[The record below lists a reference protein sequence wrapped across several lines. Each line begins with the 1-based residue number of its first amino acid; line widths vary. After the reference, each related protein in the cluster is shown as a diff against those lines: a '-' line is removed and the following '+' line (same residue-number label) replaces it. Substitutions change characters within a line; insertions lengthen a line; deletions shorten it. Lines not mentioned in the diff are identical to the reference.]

1 MHVIQLKDIFKTYAG
16 NSKAALDGISL
27 DIKTGGIFGL
37 LGPNGAGKSTTIAL
51 LSGLIKADKGSI
63 IIFDKD
69 ISKNIADIK
78 RKIGIV
84 PQEYALFPTLTCFE
98 NLHYFGNLYGLKGDS
113 LKKKIEAYLLLFG
126 LEKNA
131 DKLISSFSGGMK
143 RRVNLIA
150 GILHDPKL
158 LILDEPTV
166 GVDVQS
172 RKMIV
177 DFLKNYQQKNN
188 LSILYTSHHLEEA
201 QELCDEIAIIDHGK
215 IIIQGAPHE
224 LIANHQVQNLETLF
238 INLTGYSVR
247 E

>member
-1 MHVIQLKDIFKTYAG
+1 MFIIELNDIYKTYA
-16 NSKAALDGISL
+16 NATNPALNGINL
-27 DIKTGGIFGL
+27 HIKNESIFGL
-37 LGPNGAGKSTTIAL
+37 LGPNGAGKSTTISL
-51 LSGLIKADKGSI
+51 LSGLIKADQGSI
-63 IIFDKD
+63 KIFDKD
-69 ISKNIADIK
+69 LSQELSTIK
-78 RKIGIV
+78 KQIGIV

-98 NLHYFGNLYGLKGDS
+98 NLHYFGNLYGLKGAS
-113 LKKKIEAYLLLFG
+113 LKQKIQDYLKLFG

-158 LILDEPTV
+158 IILDEPTV

-172 RKMIV
+172 RKLII
-177 DFLKNYQQKNN
+177 DFLKDYQFKNKI
-188 LSILYTSHHLEEA
+188 SILYTSHHLEEA
-201 QELCDEIAIIDHGK
+201 QDLCDEVAIIDHGK
-215 IIIQGAPHE
+215 IIVQGTPNK
-224 LIANHQVQNLETLF
+224 LIEENKVDNLESLF